1 MKVDGSHPQVARLDR
16 TKPPPG
22 YVVRPDMRGAF
33 GPHPTG
39 PGYEFA
45 CGNLIRGSYDAE
57 AEATAAAWAHYEC
70 EHDPPGMETFDY
82 PGGGAVFGY
91 VRDGWPEQAPGG
103 WDTRDA
109 ARAAAWA
116 WYWRRVAVG
125 DVIVREQVGIGE
137 RWAAMPVPP
146 KRAWP
151 RCLAWSDEQ
160 VAEVER
166 WLAEGGAPP
175 EVLR

>member
-45 CGNLIRGSYDAE
+45 CVGISERWAAMPVPPKRASATCSSDQARQRGH
-57 AEATAAAWAHYEC
+57 AAWAHYEC

-91 VRDGWPEQAPGG
+91 VRDGTGG
-103 WDTRDA
+103 
-109 ARAAAWA
+109 
-116 WYWRRVAVG
+116 
-125 DVIVREQVGIGE
+125 EL
-137 RWAAMPVPP
+137 P
-146 KRAWP
+146 
-151 RCLAWSDEQ
+151 LAT
-160 VAEVER
+160 
-166 WLAEGGAPP
+166 
-175 EVLR
+175 